1 MVSSDSFLFPIQ
13 KQATRWYAAWGY
25 EGRKD
30 GCGTTASGGV
40 HSDTIKKISATKG
53 RGVEAAA
60 AGPGQKA

>member
-1 MVSSDSFLFPIQ
+1 MQ

-53 RGVEAAA
+53 RGVEEAA